1 MNIGISIII
10 PNYNSGDYLF
20 ETIKSIQEQNIVFD
34 YEIIII
40 DDNSSDDLT
49 RQTLDSISD
58 FSKITII
65 KNNQNIGVQ
74 KSRNKGVLAANYS
87 IILPLDSDDKLLNNS
102 NSNNQLYINK
112 GIKVL
117 LENEEVAFIHTLSM
131 MFDKFE
137 GLTISSYP
145 LNEKM
150 ALRKH
155 HIPTSIIYRK
165 EDVIKTNLYDESI
178 LKWQDWSF
186 GINILAER
194 WRLGK
199 KNKIHFIRGPYHGY
213 RIHNYNSRVSNI
225 KVSEEEMTFYVV
237 KYYFEYFHF
246 HYPELNTVKSITEHL
261 INNKPSR
268 LVDLLF
274 VAQYDIDLAKDIVTS
289 REGLLLSE
297 YHDSLNIP

>member
-1 MNIGISIII
+1 MSISIII

-20 ETIKSIQEQNIVFD
+20 ETIKSIQEQKIVFD
-34 YEIIII
+34 YEIIIV

-49 RQTLDSISD
+49 IKTLDSISN
-58 FSKITII
+58 FSEVRVI
-65 KNNQNIGVQ
+65 KNNQNLGVQ
-74 KSRNKGVLAANYS
+74 KSRNKGVLAANYP
-87 IILPLDSDDKLLNNS
+87 IILPIDSDDKLLNNS
-102 NSNNQLYINK
+102 NANKQTYINE

-117 LENEEVAFIHTLSM
+117 LENDEVAFVHTLSM

-145 LNEKM
+145 LSEKM
-150 ALRKH
+150 ALKKH

-213 RIHNYNSRVSNI
+213 RIHNYNSRVSSI
-225 KVSEEEMTFYVV
+225 QVSEEEMTFYVV
-237 KYYFEYFHF
+237 KCHFKYFHF
-246 HYPELNTVKSITEHL
+246 YYPELNTVKSITDYL

-268 LVDLLF
+268 LIDLLF
-274 VAQYDIDLAKDIVTS
+274 VAQYDIRLAKDIVTS
-289 REGLLLSE
+289 RKGLLLSE